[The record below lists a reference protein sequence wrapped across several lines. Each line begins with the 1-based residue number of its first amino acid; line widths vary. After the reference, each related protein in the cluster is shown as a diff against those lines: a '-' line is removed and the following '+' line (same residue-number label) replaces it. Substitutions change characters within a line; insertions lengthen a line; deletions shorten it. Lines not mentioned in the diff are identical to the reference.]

1 MKNEVRMLFED
12 DALLIVEKPAGMLSI
27 PERFDPQKD
36 NLLGRLRQQYG
47 QVMVVHRLDR
57 ETSGLICFARTE
69 AAHRHLSMQ
78 FTNREVDKY
87 YITLVDGRPV
97 PPQGI
102 IDKPIGPHP
111 SIGGKMTVTPNGK
124 PALTL
129 YRVLDTYR
137 NFSLVE
143 ANIKTGRT
151 HQIRVH
157 FSSIGHP
164 LAVDP
169 LYGKRECLMLS
180 EIKLRGYHL
189 GKFEEERPLIQR
201 LTLHAW
207 RLGLIH
213 PVTETRIE
221 VESPFPKDFNALLRQ
236 LDKWGRK

>member
-1 MKNEVRMLFED
+1 MKNEVRILFED
-12 DALLIVEKPAGMLSI
+12 DALLIADKPSGMLSI
-27 PERFDPQKD
+27 PERFDPLKD

-78 FTNREVDKY
+78 FTGRQVDKY
-87 YITLVDGRPV
+87 YVALVDGRPA
-97 PPQGI
+97 PPSGT

-111 SIGGKMTVTPNGK
+111 SIGGKMAVTPNGK
-124 PALTL
+124 AALTL

-169 LYGKRECLMLS
+169 LYGKRNCLMLS
-180 EIKLRGYHL
+180 EIKLRNFHL
-189 GKFEEERPLIQR
+189 GKFEEEKPLMQR

-207 RLGLIH
+207 RLGFIH
-213 PVTETRIE
+213 PVSEVWIE
-221 VESPFPKDFNALLRQ
+221 VESPLPKDFNALLRQ